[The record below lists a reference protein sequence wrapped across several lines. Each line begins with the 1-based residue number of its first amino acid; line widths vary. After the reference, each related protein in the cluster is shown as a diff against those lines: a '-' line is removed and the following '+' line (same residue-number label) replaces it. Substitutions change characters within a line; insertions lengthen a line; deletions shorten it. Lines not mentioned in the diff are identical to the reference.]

1 MESAVTAPVSGH
13 VKRVVVHEGELMLR
27 SWKSNK
33 SSDVNAA
40 RRGLHRPRGPRCGN
54 CALADLFGHFQRE
67 VVMRFPVTCVLSVE
81 LHQDSTLVVFLLDIL
96 RVIYACA
103 FEGVL

>member
-67 VVMRFPVTCVLSVE
+67 VVMRFPVTCVLYCDVGLGLEALMNGTSV
-81 LHQDSTLVVFLLDIL
+81 HLVFV
-96 RVIYACA
+96 
-103 FEGVL
+103 